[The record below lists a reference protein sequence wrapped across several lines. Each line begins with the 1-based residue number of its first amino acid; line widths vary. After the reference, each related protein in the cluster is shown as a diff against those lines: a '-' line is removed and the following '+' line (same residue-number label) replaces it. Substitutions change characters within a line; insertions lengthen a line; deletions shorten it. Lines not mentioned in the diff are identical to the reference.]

1 MSLLMGWG
9 GVLLVLGWSSL
20 TEDFRDEEWCV
31 CEIW

>member
-20 TEDFRDEEWCV
+20 TADFRDEEWCV